1 MSKLYNTLFKNA
13 TRKSPS
19 PKLKSLRYYDKD
31 GDATQR
37 IKERI
42 EQKLDCS
49 ESKIISA
56 HNKLDYLYD
65 ENKVLKNN
73 LEETKGDHDKYLY
86 NKIVKKLRDNEHF
99 IDTTERN
106 LERCIQK
113 KGGKK
118 TRKNKRHRKTKKAK
132 K

>member
-1 MSKLYNTLFKNA
+1 
-13 TRKSPS
+13 
-19 PKLKSLRYYDKD
+19 
-31 GDATQR
+31 
-37 IKERI
+37 
-42 EQKLDCS
+42 LDCS

-56 HNKLDYLYD
+56 HNKLDHLYD
-65 ENKVLKNN
+65 ENKILKNN

-118 TRKNKRHRKTKKAK
+118 TRKNKKQRKTKKAK